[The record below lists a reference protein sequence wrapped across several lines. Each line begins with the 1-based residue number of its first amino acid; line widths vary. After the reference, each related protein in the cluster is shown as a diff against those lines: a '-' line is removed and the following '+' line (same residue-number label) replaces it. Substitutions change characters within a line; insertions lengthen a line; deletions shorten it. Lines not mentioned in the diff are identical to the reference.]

1 MAKKSSVKMG
11 DILRAKIKHGNQAI
25 VSSKEKVVFYA
36 DEKSPYTESIDRM
49 DNHVYGVLQETNQ
62 SLVDVETAYDNRVV
76 VGCRT
81 DVFWRVIGYT
91 TAATAPTQTWLLQ
104 ATQMS
109 KNGYSSAGALGP
121 GTSLTLVDSVG
132 TMTSLSLNSTYG
144 WELDNLHGIKIYDE
158 PCMGGILTTF
168 VGSSIGTV
176 SYGGDKLYLMT
187 PIITGGI
194 VGLSTGQIITTKN
207 MTIFSGGSNT
217 NTIVGVG
224 IATVDLSG
232 VNVGM
237 GTDLSEINV
246 VTLDNPTIGFAS
258 APQADGT
265 YVTFNVLQNPDELP
279 ADYGLPDNPNPYVPQ
294 TVMMMNDAP
303 GTGGNDDPA
312 EHIGAGVEIEYNNNG
327 DPNVSK
333 QWNQFLEGRIDP
345 DVMDIDVKVERPK
358 VGADKIWYRVGFT
371 SAPVY
376 LGNPAAI
383 GQTVAVTSWALS
395 TLWETLPTCS
405 TEEAALTNAISV
417 MNTKETQLSNNT
429 GYAADFDTFIS
440 IDNVVRK
447 ELKDIQMRIWGFRSI
462 IGNAQTSIV
471 GWNEQLA
478 VIENPDYDSII
489 NG

>member
-1 MAKKSSVKMG
+1 
-11 DILRAKIKHGNQAI
+11 
-25 VSSKEKVVFYA
+25 
-36 DEKSPYTESIDRM
+36 
-49 DNHVYGVLQETNQ
+49 
-62 SLVDVETAYDNRVV
+62 
-76 VGCRT
+76 
-81 DVFWRVIGYT
+81 
-91 TAATAPTQTWLLQ
+91 
-104 ATQMS
+104 
-109 KNGYSSAGALGP
+109 
-121 GTSLTLVDSVG
+121 
-132 TMTSLSLNSTYG
+132 
-144 WELDNLHGIKIYDE
+144 
-158 PCMGGILTTF
+158 
-168 VGSSIGTV
+168 
-176 SYGGDKLYLMT
+176 
-187 PIITGGI
+187 
-194 VGLSTGQIITTKN
+194 

-345 DVMDIDVKVERPK
+345 DVMDTDVKVERPK

-383 GQTVAVTSWALS
+383 GQTVAVTS
-395 TLWETLPTCS
+395 
-405 TEEAALTNAISV
+405 
-417 MNTKETQLSNNT
+417 
-429 GYAADFDTFIS
+429 
-440 IDNVVRK
+440 
-447 ELKDIQMRIWGFRSI
+447 
-462 IGNAQTSIV
+462 
-471 GWNEQLA
+471 
-478 VIENPDYDSII
+478 
-489 NG
+489 

>member
-11 DILRAKIKHGNQAI
+11 DILKAKIKNGKQAI
-25 VSSKEKVVFYA
+25 TSSKEKIVFYA
-36 DEKSPYTESIDRM
+36 DEKSTYTESIDRM
-49 DNHVYGVLQETNQ
+49 DNHVYSVLQETNQ

-81 DVFWRVIGYT
+81 DVFWRVMGYS
-91 TAATAPTQTWLLQ
+91 AAPTRWLLQ

-109 KNGYSSAGALGP
+109 KVGYTTSGLVGP
-121 GTSLTLVDSVG
+121 GTCLTLVDSVG
-132 TMTSLSLNSTYG
+132 IMTGLPPSSSYG

-187 PIITGGI
+187 PILTGGI
-194 VGLSTGQIITTKN
+194 VGLSSGQIITTKN

-246 VTLDNPTIGFAS
+246 VTLENSTIGFAS
-258 APQADGT
+258 APQVDGT

-279 ADYGLPDNPNPYVPQ
+279 EDYGLPNNPHPYVPQ

-312 EHIGAGVEIEYNNNG
+312 EHIGVGVTIEYNNNG

-333 QWNQFLEGRIDP
+333 QWNQFLEGLVDP
-345 DVMDIDVKVERPK
+345 DVLDLDVRVKKPK

-371 SAPVY
+371 DAPVY
-376 LGNPAAI
+376 LGSRAAI
-383 GQTVAVTSWALS
+383 GQTVVVTNWALS

-405 TEEAALTNAISV
+405 TEESALTNAISV

-429 GYAADFDTFIS
+429 GYAADFNTFIS

-462 IGNAQTSIV
+462 IGQAQTSIV
-471 GWNEQLA
+471 GWNDQLA

>member
-11 DILRAKIKHGNQAI
+11 DILKAKIKNGKQAI
-25 VSSKEKVVFYA
+25 TSSKEKIVFYA

-49 DNHVYGVLQETNQ
+49 DNHVYSVLQETNQ

-81 DVFWRVIGYT
+81 DVFWRVMGYS
-91 TAATAPTQTWLLQ
+91 AAPTRWLLQ

-109 KNGYSSAGALGP
+109 KVGYTASGLVGP
-121 GTSLTLVDSVG
+121 GTCLTLVDSVG
-132 TMTSLSLNSTYG
+132 IMTGLPPSSSYG

-187 PIITGGI
+187 PILTGGI
-194 VGLSTGQIITTKN
+194 VGLSSGQIITTKN

-246 VTLDNPTIGFAS
+246 VTLENSTIGFAS
-258 APQADGT
+258 APQVDGT

-279 ADYGLPDNPNPYVPQ
+279 EDYGLPNNPHPYVPQ

-312 EHIGAGVEIEYNNNG
+312 EHIGVGVTIEYNNNG

-333 QWNQFLEGRIDP
+333 QWNQFL
-345 DVMDIDVKVERPK
+345 
-358 VGADKIWYRVGFT
+358 
-371 SAPVY
+371 
-376 LGNPAAI
+376 
-383 GQTVAVTSWALS
+383 
-395 TLWETLPTCS
+395 
-405 TEEAALTNAISV
+405 
-417 MNTKETQLSNNT
+417 
-429 GYAADFDTFIS
+429 
-440 IDNVVRK
+440 
-447 ELKDIQMRIWGFRSI
+447 
-462 IGNAQTSIV
+462 
-471 GWNEQLA
+471 
-478 VIENPDYDSII
+478 
-489 NG
+489 